1 MALHSFCITSHLL
14 SCSKRTS
21 MLIISHVN
29 TNNTSDAFSKVLY
42 FIYRKPFETNA
53 YKNIYIVKLTCYI
66 YDILFLLN
74 QFLYSMYMSSIGM
87 TSLTQENWNCV
98 SLNVLGPIKEL
109 LFLILRPWWSE
120 LLQPAKASTQHQR
133 WDYKE
138 FLKLCLSYLM
148 TGTSIWCTQKT
159 WWMAQHFY
167 SARPPEDVTLLASWG
182 TNTHC
187 CVGYVGLR

>member
-1 MALHSFCITSHLL
+1 MHFQKYCISFIGSLL
-14 SCSKRTS
+14 RQMHTK
-21 MLIISHVN
+21 
-29 TNNTSDAFSKVLY
+29 
-42 FIYRKPFETNA
+42 
-53 YKNIYIVKLTCYI
+53 IYILSNLHAIYI
-66 YDILFLLN
+66 WYTVSSKPVFIF
-74 QFLYSMYMSSIGM
+74 SMYMSSIGM

-98 SLNVLGPIKEL
+98 SLNVLGPIKEP

-182 TNTHC
+182 TNAHC